1 MLAVIVGKRN
11 GVVYNN
17 QLSQVYKYVLMK
29 KYITKFPDTS
39 GNMAVTFEAGYK
51 RKLQIC
57 VGAHRIW
64 KVIGTSHGKSL
75 RNRIAKRRHVGV
87 VLGLNE

>member
-57 VGAHRIW
+57 V
-64 KVIGTSHGKSL
+64 IGTSHGKSL